1 MSPRRRAPVLAIVIV
16 AGLLLSACGESDVV
30 LERAGDILPPE
41 TTSSL
46 PDRSSST
53 TTTAAASTEPVVPI
67 AWQDCGAAECATV
80 AMPIDHDVPDGGT
93 IDVFVRRR
101 PATGDRLGALFLN
114 FGGPG
119 AGASSLIDAFPIP
132 DAVTE
137 RFDIV
142 GMDPRGVGRSTPLA
156 CGVDPATLYSVDP
169 TIDDDADARRL
180 IEISEEYAD
189 DCARRHGDLL
199 AHVGT
204 RDVARDMDRLR
215 AGMGD
220 EQLSYIGFS
229 YGTSIGQAYAEQYPD
244 RVRTMVLDGLV
255 DPAPTGIDVAVDQA
269 LGFETALANWAAGCA
284 ERPSCRF
291 GGGAIGA
298 AEQVLAASETGID
311 SSSGTRPLGPGEAA
325 VALAYP
331 LYQPSLWSALDRAL
345 ADALDGDG
353 RRMVDLADAY
363 ADLVDFSIYFA
374 VSCLDSSWPRSPATF
389 LERAEAA
396 GERAPRFGEAIVNDY
411 VRCAVWPVAA
421 EPLGAITAS
430 GAPPIVVVSTTGDP
444 ATPYENGVRVAERLE
459 SGVLLTHEGE
469 GHTIVFQGSACV
481 DALVVSYLVDVVVP
495 ADGARC

>member
-1 MSPRRRAPVLAIVIV
+1 MSSRRRVTVLAIVIA
-16 AGLLLSACGESDVV
+16 AGLFTSACIERDVA
-30 LERAGDILPPE
+30 LERAGDTLPPP
-41 TTSSL
+41 TTTGPL
-46 PDRSSST
+46 PDSPSST
-53 TTTAAASTEPVVPI
+53 TTEPVAPV
-67 AWQDCGAAECATV
+67 AWEDCGSAQCATV
-80 AMPIDHDVPDGGT
+80 AMPIDHDVADGGT

-101 PATGDRLGALFLN
+101 PATGDRVGALFLN

-119 AGASSLIDAFPIP
+119 TGASSLIDALPIP

-156 CGVDPATLYSVDP
+156 CGVDPATLYAVDP

-180 IEISEEYAD
+180 IEISEQYAD

-199 AHVGT
+199 THVGT

-220 EQLSYIGFS
+220 EQLSYLGFS
-229 YGTSIGQAYAEQYPD
+229 YGTSIGQAYADQYPD

-255 DPAPTGIDVAVDQA
+255 DPAPAGIDVAVEQA
-269 LGFETALANWAAGCA
+269 LGFETALANWAAGCTG
-284 ERPSCRF
+284 RSSCRF
-291 GGGAIGA
+291 GGGAIRA
-298 AEQVLAASETGID
+298 AEQVLAGSETGID
-311 SSSGTRPLGPGEAA
+311 SSAGTRQLGPGEAA

-331 LYQPSLWSALDRAL
+331 LYRPSSWSALDRAL

-411 VRCAVWPVAA
+411 VRCALWPVEA
-421 EPLGAITAS
+421 EPLGAITAP
-430 GAPPIVVVSTTGDP
+430 GAPPIIVVSTTGDP
-444 ATPYENGVRVAERLE
+444 ATPYESGVRVAERLE

-469 GHTIVFQGSACV
+469 GHTIVFQGNACV

-495 ADGARC
+495 ANGASC